1 MLLEGFCIASAHA
14 ALAATPAAGGRLAR
28 ALLEELEADGLAAAG
43 PSGLRP
49 TPAPDLPPAP
59 EIWRQV
65 LLEQPN
71 LAPELAWL
79 ARMAERLPAVLAG
92 GQGAD
97 PEEAAPPPTLAGF
110 ERLAR
115 VLAAAL
121 AGFAAAWPRARPLRI
136 LEVGAGAGELTARAV
151 AALAAPA
158 GGGGR
163 RILYCAA
170 SLPEGAAAAALP
182 DTAGVEITRAVW
194 DPLGAEPPPV
204 VADLVIGLG
213 VGLRLR
219 AGPALAAAL
228 RQAVVPGGAL
238 LLAEPLPGRIW
249 DFACGQN
256 PAWWASL
263 GGASPLPGEEAW
275 GALLAAEGWT
285 EAAVTPLTAAPWPA
299 ALLAARAP
307 AGAAVLPAPTLRRIT
322 ILADA
327 AMMPLRGAL
336 AAALQ
341 ARGAAVTVEDLT
353 QAGAGGA
360 LSPRALQGSLVVALA
375 AGGATPEAQAATL
388 AALARLAAA
397 AEGQAAGF
405 RLVTRGGQQ
414 PEGAGPHDPAA
425 AACFA
430 LGRVLA
436 NEHPGLRPRRIDLCP
451 TLSPEAA
458 ARRLA
463 AELLVEGDGEAEV
476 TLTAEGRLV
485 ARLRPGLPP
494 ARPPSGP
501 SRLVIRQP
509 GQLGSLDWEAMAPRL
524 PGPGEVALRVEA
536 AGINFRDLMW
546 AQGLLP
552 EETLLHGFTGPGLGM
567 ECAGVVEAVGEGVEA
582 FRPGDRV
589 FGIAPAALATHAVT
603 RAEALARLP
612 EGLDPAAAATVP
624 VAFLT
629 AIHAL
634 EELARLEAGER
645 VLIHGGAGAVGLA
658 ALQVALARDARIA
671 ATAGTPARRAFL
683 RAAGEELV
691 LDSRDPGFADA
702 LRAAWPEGVDVV
714 LNSLSGEAMERSLG
728 LLRPFGRFLEL
739 GKRDFAEN
747 RRVALR
753 PMRRNATY
761 FAVDVDE
768 LPRARPAQA
777 ARLMADIARRLAEG
791 ALRPLPATEHA
802 AAEAES
808 AFRALQASRH
818 IGKLVLRPPPVPA
831 AQGTAA
837 PARPPAL
844 SQAARGTVVV
854 VGGTQGFGLAVA
866 RWLASQGVRHLA
878 LVSRRGAKA
887 PGAEVAQR
895 DLGARGAAASL
906 HACDATDEAALSR
919 TLQAIRAAMPP
930 IRGVVHA
937 GAVFA
942 DGAAA
947 ALDPARAAAVLA
959 AKLRAAENLD
969 RLTVGDPVALF
980 LLFSSAAVAVG
991 NPGQAAYVAA
1001 NAALEALA
1009 RRRRAEGRP
1018 ALAVQW
1024 GPIADAGILTREEQ
1038 MAEVLRRRLGATP
1051 MPAEE
1056 ALAALPALLAAGPSC
1071 LGLAR
1076 IAWGQ
1081 AGAALA
1087 VLAEPGFEAVR
1098 EAAPLSADGA
1108 DLRERLRGAPE
1119 RVAVELLR
1127 EALTAEL
1134 ARILRLPPG
1143 AVAADAPLAGLGLD
1157 SLGGMELRT
1166 ALEQRLGMPVPL
1178 SAVTETLTVEALAR
1192 RIAAAVR
1199 EEGGTAGGVAALI
1212 AAHEPPPAPAP
1223 EATTPGIGAAA

>member
-1 MLLEGFCIASAHA
+1 M
-14 ALAATPAAGGRLAR
+14 
-28 ALLEELEADGLAAAG
+28 
-43 PSGLRP
+43 
-49 TPAPDLPPAP
+49 
-59 EIWRQV
+59 
-65 LLEQPN
+65 
-71 LAPELAWL
+71 
-79 ARMAERLPAVLAG
+79 
-92 GQGAD
+92 
-97 PEEAAPPPTLAGF
+97 
-110 ERLAR
+110 
-115 VLAAAL
+115 
-121 AGFAAAWPRARPLRI
+121 
-136 LEVGAGAGELTARAV
+136 
-151 AALAAPA
+151 
-158 GGGGR
+158 
-163 RILYCAA
+163 
-170 SLPEGAAAAALP
+170 
-182 DTAGVEITRAVW
+182 
-194 DPLGAEPPPV
+194 
-204 VADLVIGLG
+204 
-213 VGLRLR
+213 
-219 AGPALAAAL
+219 
-228 RQAVVPGGAL
+228 
-238 LLAEPLPGRIW
+238 
-249 DFACGQN
+249 
-256 PAWWASL
+256 
-263 GGASPLPGEEAW
+263 
-275 GALLAAEGWT
+275 
-285 EAAVTPLTAAPWPA
+285 
-299 ALLAARAP
+299 
-307 AGAAVLPAPTLRRIT
+307 
-322 ILADA
+322 
-327 AMMPLRGAL
+327 
-336 AAALQ
+336 
-341 ARGAAVTVEDLT
+341 
-353 QAGAGGA
+353 
-360 LSPRALQGSLVVALA
+360 
-375 AGGATPEAQAATL
+375 
-388 AALARLAAA
+388 
-397 AEGQAAGF
+397 
-405 RLVTRGGQQ
+405 
-414 PEGAGPHDPAA
+414 
-425 AACFA
+425 
-430 LGRVLA
+430 
-436 NEHPGLRPRRIDLCP
+436 
-451 TLSPEAA
+451 
-458 ARRLA
+458 
-463 AELLVEGDGEAEV
+463 
-476 TLTAEGRLV
+476 
-485 ARLRPGLPP
+485 
-494 ARPPSGP
+494 
-501 SRLVIRQP
+501 
-509 GQLGSLDWEAMAPRL
+509 
-524 PGPGEVALRVEA
+524 
-536 AGINFRDLMW
+536 
-546 AQGLLP
+546 
-552 EETLLHGFTGPGLGM
+552 
-567 ECAGVVEAVGEGVEA
+567 
-582 FRPGDRV
+582 
-589 FGIAPAALATHAVT
+589 T

-658 ALQVALARDARIA
+658 ALQVALARSARIA
-671 ATAGTPARRAFL
+671 ATAGTPTRRAFL
-683 RAAGEELV
+683 RAAGAELV

-739 GKRDFAEN
+739 GKRDFSEN

-753 PMRRNATY
+753 PMRRNVTY

-768 LPRARPAQA
+768 LPRARPVQA
-777 ARLMADIARRLAEG
+777 ARLMAEIARRLAEG

-831 AQGTAA
+831 AQRGAA

-866 RWLASQGVRHLA
+866 RWLAAQGVRHLA
-878 LVSRRGAKA
+878 LVSRRGAEA
-887 PGAEVAQR
+887 PGAEAALR
-895 DLGARGAAASL
+895 DLAARGAAASL

-947 ALDPARAAAVLA
+947 ALDPGRAAAVLA

-969 RLTVGDPVALF
+969 RLTAGDPVALF

-1098 EAAPLSADGA
+1098 KAAPPSADGA
-1108 DLRERLRGAPE
+1108 DLRERLRSAPE

-1134 ARILRLPPG
+1134 ARILRLPPD

-1192 RIAAAVR
+1192 RITAAVR
-1199 EEGGTAGGVAALI
+1199 EEGGAEGGVAALI
-1212 AAHEPPPAPAP
+1212 AAHEPPPTPAP
-1223 EATTPGIGAAA
+1223 EASAPGIGAAAA